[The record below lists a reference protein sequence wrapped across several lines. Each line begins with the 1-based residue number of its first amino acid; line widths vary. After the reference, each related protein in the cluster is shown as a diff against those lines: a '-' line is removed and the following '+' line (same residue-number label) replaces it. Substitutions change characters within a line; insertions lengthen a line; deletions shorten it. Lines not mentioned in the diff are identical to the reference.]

1 MTVFFLVLFKLIS
14 IYSTGL
20 LVYVLSSWVPPI
32 YNSVIGRTLAKLYEP
47 LFSGIRSIKFIPTS
61 IGMIDFTPII
71 AILLINL
78 FQRGLVQIAIS
89 LGVLH

>member
-47 LFSGIRSIKFIPTS
+47 LFSQIRSIKFIPTS
-61 IGMIDFTPII
+61 FGMIDFTPII